1 MSGSDASMTRVT
13 VESECPYCGEPVTL
27 VVDEFAGRRQSY
39 VEDCAVCC
47 RAIEVRVS
55 IADGDADVSL
65 RRQDD

>member
-1 MSGSDASMTRVT
+1 MTGVT
-13 VESECPYCGEPVTL
+13 VESECPYCGEPLTL
-27 VVDEFAGRRQSY
+27 VVDEFGGRRQSY

-65 RRQDD
+65 QRQDD